1 VADTLLFG
9 GLAVNL
15 VTDAMERYL
24 SGGAWIR
31 KIFEQGL
38 ELKKK
43 YGEEAVCDFSLGNP
57 DLPPP
62 AVIGECLA
70 DLASQMDRPF
80 ALGYMPNP
88 GYPEVRAALAEH
100 LAREQNAPVAPGDLL
115 LTCGAAGGIN
125 VFFRSV
131 LTPGDEVMCPSPYF
145 VEYDF
150 YAANH
155 GGKLTPVP
163 TKPGVFDLDIAAME
177 AAITPRTRVVMINSP
192 NNPTG
197 QVYDEA
203 TLRELAAMLT
213 RKSEGRERPIYLL
226 ADEPYR
232 FLAYDGVVVPA
243 VLPLYPYSVV
253 IGSFS
258 KSLSLPGE
266 RVGYVVVSP
275 LLPGREKL
283 VAAMVFANR
292 ILGFVNAP
300 AVGQAL
306 LLKALGQEVDRT
318 IYERRRKAMAGVLSR
333 AGYEFFMPRGS
344 FYFFPKSP
352 DPDEVAFISRLA
364 DERVLA
370 VPGRGFGLP
379 GYFRLAFCVDEAV
392 INRSEAGFAKVIRG
406 V

>member
-1 VADTLLFG
+1 MQ
-9 GLAVNL
+9 L
-15 VTDAMERYL
+15 VTEQIERYL

-38 ELKKK
+38 ELKKQ

-62 AVIGECLA
+62 PVIGQCLA
-70 DLASQMDRPF
+70 ELSGQMDKPF

-100 LAREQNAPVAPGDLL
+100 LRKEQDGAPITAGDVI

-125 VFFRSV
+125 VFFRTV
-131 LTPGDEVMCPSPYF
+131 LTPGDVVLCPSPYF

-155 GGKLTPVP
+155 GATLTTVP
-163 TKPGVFDLDIAAME
+163 TKPDTFELDIPAME
-177 AAITPRTRVVMINSP
+177 AAITPRTQVVMINSP

-197 QVYDEA
+197 QIYSKE
-203 TLRELAAMLT
+203 TLLELSAMLT
-213 RKSEGRERPIYLL
+213 RQNAGRDRPIYLL

-232 FLAYDGVVVPA
+232 FLAYDGATVPS
-243 VLPLYPYSVV
+243 VLPLYPYSLV

-258 KSLSLPGE
+258 KNLSLPGE
-266 RVGYVVVSP
+266 RVGFVVVSP
-275 LLPGREKL
+275 DMPGREKL
-283 VAAMVFANR
+283 VAGMVFANR
-292 ILGFVNAP
+292 IMGFVNAP

-306 LLKALGQEVDRT
+306 LLRALGQEVDRGV
-318 IYERRRKAMAGVLSR
+318 YERRRKAMAGVLTRS
-333 AGYEFFMPRGS
+333 GYSFFMPRGA

-352 DPDEVAFISRLA
+352 IPDEVAFVERLA
-364 DERVLA
+364 AERVLA

-379 GYFRLAFCVDEAV
+379 GHFRLAFCVDEAV
-392 INRSEAGFAKVIRG
+392 INRAEAGFAKAMAG
-406 V
+406 

>member
-1 VADTLLFG
+1 MK
-9 GLAVNL
+9 L
-15 VTDAMERYL
+15 VTEQMEQYL

-31 KIFEQGL
+31 KIFEHGL
-38 ELKKK
+38 ELKKQF
-43 YGEEAVCDFSLGNP
+43 GEDAVCDFSLGNP

-62 AVIGECLA
+62 AVVGECLA
-70 DLASQMDRPF
+70 ELAGQIDRPF

-100 LAREQNAPVAPGDLL
+100 LAREQGAPIAPDDLL

-125 VFFRSV
+125 VFFRAV
-131 LTPGDEVMCPSPYF
+131 LTPGDEVLCPSPYF
-145 VEYDF
+145 VEYSF

-155 GGKLTPVP
+155 GGALRPVP
-163 TKPGVFDLDIAAME
+163 TKPDTFDLDIAAME

-197 QVYDEA
+197 QVYSRE
-203 TLRELAAMLT
+203 TLMELAAMLT
-213 RKSEGRERPIYLL
+213 RAGRGRERPIYLL

-232 FLAYDGVVVPA
+232 FLAYDGIEVPS
-243 VLPLYPYSVV
+243 VLPLYPYSLV

-258 KSLSLPGE
+258 KNLSLPGE

-275 LLPGREKL
+275 DMPQRERL
-283 VAAMVFANR
+283 VAGMVFANR

-300 AVGQAL
+300 AVGQSL
-306 LLKALGQEVDRT
+306 LLRALGHSVDRSV
-318 IYERRRKAMAGVLSR
+318 YERRRAAMAGVLTR
-333 AGYEFFMPRGS
+333 AGYDFFLPRGA

-352 DPDEVAFISRLA
+352 DPDEVAFVERLA
-364 DERVLA
+364 AERVLA

-379 GYFRLAFCVDEAV
+379 GHFRLAFCVDEAV
-392 INRSEAGFAKVIRG
+392 INRAEAGFARANG
-406 V
+406 R